1 MMGGMGGMMGGMM
14 GGGMMGGGRGGPPPT
29 EWPKT
34 ENSEVEP
41 EFEWLTNTEWK
52 GKTSSYLLLRDGIVE
67 SSLKECEPEGQ
78 CLWAANGNR
87 VAINTPTLKVVK
99 FTLEGYDKADKKK
112 LMDKDDAELRKIELQ
127 AEKAGKSGKKSRLAF
142 SRVAIADDAGES
154 FVTKDLFKLL
164 GVTEDADSKE
174 VKSKFRRLSV
184 QNHPDK
190 GGDVKV
196 FNEMR
201 EAFEVLGDNE
211 QRRYYIEGGMQLVKN
226 VENSWKEVEGQK
238 SQLDAQLNKVPKNH
252 PQRRQFEMQIEQ
264 QKKQFEKGNM
274 KREIEKKLRNDDLE
288 VNVPI
293 SAEELYSGVQTKS
306 FEFKRLVICRGCRA
320 DPDTPECK
328 ECGRCPPEKVQ
339 VPKYGMTPFGKQVV
353 GMKEKE
359 QESRERCREVPVV
372 IDGLRVPKGAKEGS
386 VLRHVSDA
394 GHQTPGK
401 LPGRLVL
408 KVQRGSPQDKY
419 RIAEA
424 DLHTVL
430 RISVEQALFGF
441 DVSWSHLGAEKVNI
455 ARDRLERP
463 DEVLRLTKMGLQQ
476 GGTRGDLYVRLAVD
490 WPQVEKGAKELT
502 LRPAV
507 AGGEARLERE
517 DELEIQEGAAWRRW
531 RARETPTVI
540 KAKGAVKAATK
551 GQEL

>member
-1 MMGGMGGMMGGMM
+1 M
-14 GGGMMGGGRGGPPPT
+14 
-29 EWPKT
+29 
-34 ENSEVEP
+34 
-41 EFEWLTNTEWK
+41 EWLINTEWK
-52 GKTSSYLLLRDGIVE
+52 GKTSKYLLLRDGIIE
-67 SSLKECEPEGQ
+67 STLKECEPEGQ
-78 CLWAANGNR
+78 CLWAANGGK
-87 VAINTPTLKVVK
+87 VAINTPTLKIVK
-99 FTLEGYDKADKKK
+99 FKLEGYDKADKKK
-112 LMDKDDAELRKIELQ
+112 LMDKDDAELNKIELV
-127 AEKAGKSGKKSRLAF
+127 AEKAGKSGKKSRLGF
-142 SRVAIADDAGES
+142 SRVAVADDAGET
-154 FVTKDLFKLL
+154 FVAKDLFKLL
-164 GVTEDADSKE
+164 DVSEEADSKE

-190 GGDVKV
+190 GGDIKV

-201 EAFEVLGDNE
+201 EAFEVLGDND
-211 QRRYYIEGGMQLVKN
+211 QRKYYMEGGMQLVKN

-238 SQLDAQLNKVPKNH
+238 SQLDAKLNQVPKNH

-274 KREIEKKLRNDDLE
+274 KREIEKKMRNDDLE
-288 VNVPI
+288 VDVPI
-293 SAEELYSGVQTKS
+293 SAEELYNGVPSKS

-339 VPKYGMTPFGKQVV
+339 VPKYGNTPFGKQVV

-408 KVQRGSPQDKY
+408 KVQRGSPKDYY

-441 DVSWSHLGAEKVNI
+441 DVSWSHLGAEKVTI

-463 DEVLRLTKMGLQQ
+463 DEVLRLTKLGLAQ
-476 GGTRGDLYVRLAVD
+476 GGSRGDLYVRIAVD
-490 WPQVEKGAKELT
+490 YPQVEKGAKELT
-502 LRPAV
+502 LRPVA

-540 KAKGAVKAATK
+540 KAKEAVQGAKK
-551 GQEL
+551 SQEL

>member
-1 MMGGMGGMMGGMM
+1 
-14 GGGMMGGGRGGPPPT
+14 
-29 EWPKT
+29 
-34 ENSEVEP
+34 
-41 EFEWLTNTEWK
+41 
-52 GKTSSYLLLRDGIVE
+52 
-67 SSLKECEPEGQ
+67 
-78 CLWAANGNR
+78 
-87 VAINTPTLKVVK
+87 
-99 FTLEGYDKADKKK
+99 
-112 LMDKDDAELRKIELQ
+112 
-127 AEKAGKSGKKSRLAF
+127 
-142 SRVAIADDAGES
+142 
-154 FVTKDLFKLL
+154 
-164 GVTEDADSKE
+164 
-174 VKSKFRRLSV
+174 
-184 QNHPDK
+184 
-190 GGDVKV
+190 
-196 FNEMR
+196 
-201 EAFEVLGDNE
+201 
-211 QRRYYIEGGMQLVKN
+211 
-226 VENSWKEVEGQK
+226 VEGQK
-238 SQLDAQLNKVPKNH
+238 AQLDAQLNKVPKNH

-274 KREIEKKLRNDDLE
+274 KQEIQKKFRNDDQE
-288 VNVPI
+288 VSVPI
-293 SAEELYSGVQTKS
+293 SAEELYNGVQAKS

-359 QESRERCREVPVV
+359 QESREKCREVPVV

-408 KVQRGSPQDKY
+408 KVQRGSPKDYY

-441 DVSWSHLGAEKVNI
+441 DVSWTHLGDEKVTI
-455 ARDRLERP
+455 TRDRLERP
-463 DEVLRLTKMGLQQ
+463 DEVLRLMKMGLTTGSS
-476 GGTRGDLYVRLAVD
+476 GGTRGDLYVRISVD
-490 WPQVEKGAKELT
+490 YPQVEKGAKELT
-502 LRPAV
+502 MRPVA
-507 AGGEARLERE
+507 AGGAATLERE

-540 KAKGAVKAATK
+540 KAKGAVQGAKKNQAEAAAK
-551 GQEL
+551 QPELSSKDQEVKKMTEMLRAQMAKEL